1 MNQKR
6 WIAVAIAVILLI
18 VSMFFGT
25 GKKMPENG
33 IFDSY
38 FKNLFKN
45 KMVENVLVSGDIG
58 KRILVV
64 PIQGVITS
72 GSTYGYDHELIMD
85 SLETALTDP
94 TIKGVILK
102 VNSPGGGVYESAMV
116 KDKIM
121 EIKQKDIP
129 VYAVFEGMSAS
140 GGYYISA
147 MADKIFA
154 SEETL
159 TGSIGVIMSGY
170 DMSELLSNLG
180 IKTNV
185 IKSAE
190 HKDIMSST
198 RPMTE
203 EEKGYMQEMINLS
216 YNRFIDLVAE
226 GRNLP
231 REEVLKFA
239 DGRIF
244 DGSQALK
251 LKLID
256 DIAYYDD
263 VVEKIQED
271 YGIERA
277 QVFQHKRTMTPYR
290 TIFSL
295 KSSDTDIERAINAF
309 INKAEEASVPTL
321 MYIYGR

>member
-25 GKKMPENG
+25 GEKLPETD
-33 IFDSY
+33 IFGGY
-38 FKNLFKN
+38 FKDLFKN
-45 KMVENVLVSGDIG
+45 EKVENVLVSGDIS

-72 GSTYGYDHELIMD
+72 GSTYGYDHTLVME
-85 SLETALTDP
+85 SLESALTDP
-94 TIKGVILK
+94 TVKGVVIK

-116 KDKIM
+116 KDKII
-121 EIKQKDIP
+121 EIQQKDIP

-140 GGYYISA
+140 GGYYVSA

-180 IKTNV
+180 VKPNV

-216 YNRFIDLVAE
+216 YNRFVDLVAE
-226 GRNLP
+226 GRNMP
-231 REEVLKFA
+231 REEVLSFA

-244 DGSQALK
+244 DGTQAKK

-256 DIAYYDD
+256 DIAYYDE
-263 VVEKIQED
+263 VINIIQED
-271 YGIERA
+271 YGIA
-277 QVFQHKRTMTPYR
+277 G
-290 TIFSL
+290 
-295 KSSDTDIERAINAF
+295 A
-309 INKAEEASVPTL
+309 
-321 MYIYGR
+321 